1 MNELINDFNLF
12 VSSLVFPFFTSFF
25 EWLNNNVI
33 GKIFIF
39 SILISLFIFL
49 IIGFINKRSE

>member
-1 MNELINDFNLF
+1 MSELINDFNLF
-12 VSSLVFPFFTSFF
+12 VSSLVFPFFASFF